1 MCVSKC
7 CRYDLCSRLCRACV
21 ARKRRRRPASAAE
34 LAPHVPLTTF
44 ILRRALI
51 RRQPC
56 LALSHC
62 RLSLSFS
69 LSILAVIHSLSHYSL
84 TNTAT
89 SQSSALDDS
98 HNTSIVG
105 RRIAFQPQPQ
115 GIHTVN
121 GQITPDPYPVL
132 VRFKVAS
139 PSYGIINTP

>member
-1 MCVSKC
+1 M
-7 CRYDLCSRLCRACV
+7 SRLV
-21 ARKRRRRPASAAE
+21 
-34 LAPHVPLTTF
+34 
-44 ILRRALI
+44 
-51 RRQPC
+51 
-56 LALSHC
+56 
-62 RLSLSFS
+62 SLSPEPLFLS